1 MHIFWPVYEKLYKAV
16 FGRLGKWAL
25 SYKKIEINCI
35 CCDLPG
41 FFAGCQAHAL
51 LSCLRLLLCCPIQ
64 IHRNKRFPQK
74 PKTDKNI
81 FGVFSCNWGM
91 ADCQRVYSRVVWS
104 LQRSPVHDACE
115 PSRWDKLFQLL
126 LLHYLLPGVALLTD
140 AGFIQWCEHPCY
152 LSLSNAEIMTRPL
165 YASWAMC
172 CSMFLTTMDL
182 ETKYSSFCNRLQKR
196 KLKSYIPFLDG
207 MRGTK

>member
-81 FGVFSCNWGM
+81 FGVFSCIWRM

-126 LLHYLLPGVALLTD
+126 LLHYLLPGWLFWQLASFNGASIHAIYHFQTQKLWQGHFMPVERCAV
-140 AGFIQWCEHPCY
+140 PCFWQPW
-152 LSLSNAEIMTRPL
+152 TWRPNTAVSATV
-165 YASWAMC
+165 Y
-172 CSMFLTTMDL
+172 
-182 ETKYSSFCNRLQKR
+182 R
-196 KLKSYIPFLDG
+196 KENWNPTFHS
-207 MRGTK
+207 